1 MAATFLVD
9 APVFDHYAGI
19 DTTTLLIERSGLF
32 AAYLRPKY
40 VYSNHL
46 LQSAGLSPP
55 SHRVLPQRG
64 KCHDPVRSYS
74 HPVTNELGRDVQ
86 TAS

>member
-64 KCHDPVRSYS
+64 DWVTGRSAQWREHCTLYW
-74 HPVTNELGRDVQ
+74 
-86 TAS
+86 ASLCDG